1 MNNLQS
7 TDLSFLGE
15 INRLTTIYFYPLPY
29 LRFAVQP
36 FLNDNKNTES

>member
-15 INRLTTIYFYPLPY
+15 INRLTTIYFYPLLY
-29 LRFAVQP
+29 LRFVAQP
-36 FLNDNKNTES
+36 FLNDNKMQTR